1 MKMNSILSF
10 SFKLFYLIIII
21 LWIFFF
27 RVNITGSRYTSDLL
41 PKLKIKVSSICQRT
55 FRLCLHYTISDLSV
69 NQKCSVE
76 TLETFGYVYLGF
88 LM

>member
-10 SFKLFYLIIII
+10 SFKLFYPIISN
-21 LWIFFF
+21 LWIFF

-41 PKLKIKVSSICQRT
+41 PKLKIKVSSICY
-55 FRLCLHYTISDLSV
+55 RLCLNYTISDLSV